1 MKTGL
6 IQNNYIQLFH
16 LIFFYKYILLQLK
29 SSQRLKTAP
38 LTEDGC
44 EYPHLFTDRGFC
56 LFGLTQKIMF
66 KYREICH
73 KIRNACFF
81 P

>member
-1 MKTGL
+1 MLGQKKKEKEDDDDEKMKSGL

-16 LIFFYKYILLQLK
+16 FKIFLYKYILLQLK

-44 EYPHLFTDRGFC
+44 FFFFYSL
-56 LFGLTQKIMF
+56 F
-66 KYREICH
+66 KYTE
-73 KIRNACFF
+73 NNV
-81 P
+81 

>member
-16 LIFFYKYILLQLK
+16 FKVYLYKYILLQLK
-29 SSQRLKTAP
+29 SSERLKTAP

-44 EYPHLFTDRGFC
+44 EYPHLFTDCCFC
-56 LFGLTQKIMF
+56 LFSLF
-66 KYREICH
+66 KYTE
-73 KIRNACFF
+73 NNV
-81 P
+81 